1 MTPTTAVETKVSR
14 KPTAAGVTV
23 YMHETPHVHM
33 TSIGSERQRYVAL
46 VIQNRW
52 RRNSSL
58 SSVCPSLTKS
68 WPASV
73 RSGPVVRSD
82 MSHCGTRSSRR
93 STSSCVR
100 YLYVLYEKNA
110 NGTKYF
116 VTSSASATE
125 LIIQLYFVPG
135 STLNLGTKSAM
146 YIASA
151 SSSPFTFGPR

>member
-1 MTPTTAVETKVSR
+1 M
-14 KPTAAGVTV
+14 
-23 YMHETPHVHM
+23 
-33 TSIGSERQRYVAL
+33 

-58 SSVCPSLTKS
+58 SSVSPSLTKS

-100 YLYVLYEKNA
+100 YLYVLYEKKMT
-110 NGTKYF
+110 GKRYLP
-116 VTSSASATE
+116 TSKHSASPS
-125 LIIQLYFVPG
+125 IVHSYFHPG
-135 STLNLGTKSAM
+135 WTLNLGTKSAM
-146 YIASA
+146 YIAAASA
-151 SSSPFTFGPR
+151 VSPLFMFGPR